1 MIASPGSPVVVFRLF
16 AYPTTRQTTLLHV
29 SCSQTFL
36 PTLCKNH
43 RKETVMPVHF
53 MIQAWPVG
61 KVILGIAA
69 FIILSGWS
77 CMLAVSLLRIRQML
91 AKPQG
96 QAQVEESGESRKSS
110 CQPSAAWRVQEPAEL
125 HAGLIQTM
133 TVDGVHYTPIS

>member
-1 MIASPGSPVVVFRLF
+1 
-16 AYPTTRQTTLLHV
+16 
-29 SCSQTFL
+29 
-36 PTLCKNH
+36 
-43 RKETVMPVHF
+43 MPVHF

-96 QAQVEESGESRKSS
+96 QAQVEESGESRRSY

-125 HAGLIQTM
+125 HAVLIQTV